1 MHLSDRSWEEHRE
14 LKLVAMAPVKV
25 FGPLLSP
32 NVTRVILCLE
42 EVGVEYEIVNVDF
55 NTGEH
60 KSPQHLQRN
69 VRVQAPLYI
78 TVLAFFFGFDV
89 FVARFHMICERC
101 SLFNRL
107 VIHSLHSKIISI
119 F

>member
-78 TVLAFFFGFDV
+78 TVLAFFLDSMFLLLGF
-89 FVARFHMICERC
+89 I
-101 SLFNRL
+101 
-107 VIHSLHSKIISI
+107 
-119 F
+119 

>member
-1 MHLSDRSWEEHRE
+1 
-14 LKLVAMAPVKV
+14 MAPVKV

-78 TVLAFFFGFDV
+78 TVLAFCFGFDV
-89 FVARFHMICERC
+89 FVARFHFI
-101 SLFNRL
+101 
-107 VIHSLHSKIISI
+107 
-119 F
+119 

>member
-1 MHLSDRSWEEHRE
+1 VHLSDRSWEHRE

-55 NTGEH
+55 DTGEH
-60 KSPQHLQRN
+60 KSPEHLQRN
-69 VRVQAPLYI
+69 VLF
-78 TVLAFFFGFDV
+78 LLFLD
-89 FVARFHMICERC
+89 
-101 SLFNRL
+101 SLF
-107 VIHSLHSKIISI
+107 SLLG
-119 F
+119 